1 MSSPIRLRA
10 LAVLVLV
17 SSAVAYGCGGTV
29 LDKAKLDETTQA
41 SLERSLHVRIRSV
54 DCPSDLSVDPGST
67 FECAVVFPD
76 GKRESAILKIRD
88 KDADISIVGL
98 EPNK

>member
-1 MSSPIRLRA
+1 MSSPVRLRA
-10 LAVLVLV
+10 VAAFVLV

-29 LDKAKLDETTQA
+29 LDQAKLDDTTQA
-41 SLERSLHVRIRSV
+41 SLERSLHERIKSV

-67 FECAVVFPD
+67 FECEVVFPD
-76 GKRESAILKIRD
+76 GKRESAILKIRN

>member
-1 MSSPIRLRA
+1 MSSPIRLCA
-10 LAVLVLV
+10 LV

-29 LDKAKLDETTQA
+29 LDQAKLDDTTQA
-41 SLERSLHVRIRSV
+41 SLERSLHERIKSV

-67 FECAVVFPD
+67 FECTVVFPD
-76 GKRESAILKIRD
+76 GRRESAILKIRN
-88 KDADISIVGL
+88 KDADVSIVGL